1 MTATES
7 QKITPKVFLSFAF
20 DDQPLAN
27 RIAHTLQA
35 NGIDTWWAEWCIAP
49 GESIRQRIDEGLGNC
64 THFLVL
70 LTPASVMKPWVA
82 AEMDAGLVA
91 KLSRGTKFI
100 ALRSGLPPN
109 QMPPLLRGLLSPE
122 VDPNSLDLTQLIN
135 DIHGVTRKP
144 PLGLPPLVARAQPE
158 KIPGLSNAANALI
171 RLFVE
176 QSKNATKLD
185 PNFSVEGLAAKLG
198 LSEDDVKDC
207 VFELQGFLENHRDH
221 IVHAKD
227 ELFVSFDKYWMPWN
241 PEDDALHLATRL
253 VNDTAFPHHP
263 EQQAKVLEWPA
274 RRLNPAIAYLANRDY
289 IKAMRSSS
297 GGPWAFAA
305 MVNTDATRRFVKSR
319 G

>member
-1 MTATES
+1 MTSTET

-20 DDQPLAN
+20 DDQPLAK

-70 LTPASVMKPWVA
+70 LTPASVAKPWVA

-109 QMPPLLRGLLSPE
+109 QMPPLLQGLLSPE

-176 QSKNATKLD
+176 RSKNATKLD
-185 PNFSVEGLAAKLG
+185 PNFSVEG
-198 LSEDDVKDC
+198 
-207 VFELQGFLENHRDH
+207 
-221 IVHAKD
+221 
-227 ELFVSFDKYWMPWN
+227 
-241 PEDDALHLATRL
+241 
-253 VNDTAFPHHP
+253 
-263 EQQAKVLEWPA
+263 
-274 RRLNPAIAYLANRDY
+274 
-289 IKAMRSSS
+289 
-297 GGPWAFAA
+297 
-305 MVNTDATRRFVKSR
+305 
-319 G
+319 